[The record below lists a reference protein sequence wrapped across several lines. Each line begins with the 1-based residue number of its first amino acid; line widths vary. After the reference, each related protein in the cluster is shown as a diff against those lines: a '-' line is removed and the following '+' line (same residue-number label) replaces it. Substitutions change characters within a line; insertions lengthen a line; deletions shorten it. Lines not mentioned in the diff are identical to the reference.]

1 MCRGSEKEGGEKK
14 KKEET
19 EVEGHS
25 LMTSKKVSMC
35 GTWTIFTVN

>member
-1 MCRGSEKEGGEKK
+1 MCRGSEKKGGDKK
-14 KKEET
+14 EKEET

-35 GTWTIFTVN
+35 PTCSIFTVN